1 MEQTQLI
8 SVGIDIGTSTSQ
20 LVFSRLTVENTAGY
34 FSVPSVSIIRKE
46 VFYQS
51 PIYTTPLLDGMRID
65 GEALERIL
73 DQEYMAAGIL
83 PGQVE
88 TGAVIITGESA
99 RKENAGMILERM
111 SRFAGDFVVSTA
123 GPDLEA
129 VIAGQGSGAWQF
141 SEQQGTAVI
150 NLDIGGG
157 TTNVVLFDR
166 GQVRMKGSV
175 DIGGGQVRIDENGCL
190 FRISPS
196 ASRIGQEYGLRLAE
210 GERLSHETLE
220 RLCDGMCQL
229 LEELVGAR
237 KPSALLEAVRTAGA
251 TPFCLPEDC
260 HVKYLCFSGG
270 VADCIGRQGSDPFPY
285 GDIGM
290 LLGEAIQ
297 RSRLLRD
304 FTIIP
309 ADQTIRA
316 TVIGAG
322 SHTTS
327 ISGSTI
333 SYAKKLLPM
342 KNVPVLKLSIEEEEL
357 CWQGNSENLRKKA
370 AWFLAQ
376 NDTAGTALAVR
387 GKYDPGYQE
396 IKSFA
401 KALAAALDPILEP
414 GIPLLFI
421 IEADMAKA
429 LGQLVRREL
438 AGSRPVLAVD
448 EIRTEQNDFVDFGR
462 PVMNGLVIPVVVK
475 TLIFG

>member
-1 MEQTQLI
+1 MERTQLL

-20 LVFSRLTVENTAGY
+20 LVFSRLTVENKAGY
-34 FSVPSVSIIRKE
+34 FSVPSVSIIGKE

-51 PIYTTPLLDGMRID
+51 PIYRPPLLDQTRID
-65 GEALERIL
+65 GEALEKIL
-73 DQEYMAAGIL
+73 DQEYKAAGIA

-141 SEQQGTAVI
+141 SERQGTTVI

-166 GQVRMKGSV
+166 GRVRAKGSV
-175 DIGGGQVRIDENGCL
+175 DIGGRQVRIDKDGFLSCL
-190 FRISPS
+190 SPS
-196 ASRIGQEYGLRLAE
+196 ASRIGQACGLKMEE
-210 GERLSHETLE
+210 GERISQKMLE
-220 RLCDGMCQL
+220 QLCDGMCRI

-237 KPSALLEAVRTAGA
+237 KPSALLEAVRTAGS

-270 VADCIGRQGSDPFPY
+270 VADCMGRRQSELFPY
-285 GDIGM
+285 GDIGV
-290 LLGEAIQ
+290 LLAEAIQ
-297 RSRLLRD
+297 RSRLFRD
-304 FTIIP
+304 FSIIS

-333 SYAKKLLPM
+333 SYAKKLLPL
-342 KNVPVLKLSIEEEEL
+342 KNMPVLKLSPEEEEL
-357 CWQGNSENLRKKA
+357 CWQGDSKNLRKKA

-376 NDTAGTALAVR
+376 NDTARIALAIR
-387 GKYDPGYQE
+387 GRYDPGYQE
-396 IKSFA
+396 MKSFA
-401 KALAAALDPILEP
+401 KALAMGLDPILEP

-429 LGQLVRREL
+429 LGQLLRREL

-448 EIRTEQNDFVDFGR
+448 EIRAEPNDFVDFGR
-462 PVMNGLVIPVVVK
+462 PVMNGLVVPVVVK